1 MQCRISGVSR
11 LARAGWL
18 LVLAAGLCACSA
30 KVVHPPLE
38 VTFLPQR
45 GDFVSGYGDRLSL
58 EQVVE
63 LARGKDYI
71 LLGEGH
77 RNACDHTVQQRVLAA
92 LAATDKAPAVGLE
105 MVSVDMQ
112 PVLNDFSAGLVDV
125 DSLEDELE
133 WKTRWGYPYD
143 YFRGFFEVIRRNSLP
158 VAGLNVPT
166 AVTRKIARQGM
177 DSLTDDERA
186 YLPAEIV
193 PPSNAQA
200 PFLDMMVSRHV
211 DRGRPDGDEAEPDET
226 TRRARFHLV
235 QSIWD
240 SKMAEEAVRLRRT
253 YDWPVLLVAGSGHV
267 ENGWGIARRIRRFD
281 PGAKILLIVPWRGGE
296 FAADSGDALFY
307 CPDSYVAKIGA
318 TLTDTGQGGLLV
330 EAVVRGSR
338 AEKAGLRPGDTLLEA
353 SGVTLDH
360 LFALHQAGVMVHEA
374 DAPLVFTVRR
384 AGQTFR
390 ADVGRLGSPK
400 GSGRPKPAAA
410 EPAVSDA
417 ADQPVAHPGN
427 DQDEKHENVE
437 PQAASDMEGG
447 R

>member
-1 MQCRISGVSR
+1 
-11 LARAGWL
+11 
-18 LVLAAGLCACSA
+18 
-30 KVVHPPLE
+30 
-38 VTFLPQR
+38 
-45 GDFVSGYGDRLSL
+45 
-58 EQVVE
+58 
-63 LARGKDYI
+63 
-71 LLGEGH
+71 
-77 RNACDHTVQQRVLAA
+77 
-92 LAATDKAPAVGLE
+92 
-105 MVSVDMQ
+105 
-112 PVLNDFSAGLVDV
+112 
-125 DSLEDELE
+125 
-133 WKTRWGYPYD
+133 
-143 YFRGFFEVIRRNSLP
+143 
-158 VAGLNVPT
+158 VAGLNLPT
-166 AVTRKIARQGM
+166 AVTRKIARQGI

-193 PPSNAQA
+193 PPSNAQT
-200 PFLDMMVSRHV
+200 PYLDMMVSSHAE
-211 DRGRPDGDEAEPDET
+211 RGRPDGDGTEPDEA

-307 CPDSYVAKIGA
+307 CPDSYVAKMGA

-338 AEKAGLRPGDTLLEA
+338 ADKAGLRPGDTLLEA

-360 LFALHQAGVMVHEA
+360 LFALHQAGVVAHEA

-390 ADVGRLGSPK
+390 ADVGKLGSPK
-400 GSGRPKPAAA
+400 GAGRPDPAAA
-410 EPAVSDA
+410 EVVVSGDP
-417 ADQPVAHPGN
+417 DQPMTPPR
-427 DQDEKHENVE
+427 DEQGEKQLHVE
-437 PQAASDMEGG
+437 PQTASDMEGG